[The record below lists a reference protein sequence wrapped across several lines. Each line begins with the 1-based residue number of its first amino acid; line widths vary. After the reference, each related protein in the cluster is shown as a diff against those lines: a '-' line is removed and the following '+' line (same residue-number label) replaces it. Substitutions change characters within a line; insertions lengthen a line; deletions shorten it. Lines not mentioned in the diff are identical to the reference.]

1 MLVLEAKPSTLQKD
15 SFPVD
20 FSGEDQL
27 AVACQLWEE
36 ATDMLLQAGRILSQV
51 KENTKRKFTKL
62 ISSAGLEKGPV
73 NKLIKVSAI
82 TDEIPTVVA
91 RRLGVSMLSQLAQ
104 PKNRN
109 ILGTIEPSDNQIS
122 IAQKIKEN
130 RPPSKSASRE
140 GVRLIGKKGKLRIDI
155 PGCQETTDIYKD
167 FESSGLSPLEW
178 LQSLCSK
185 AQPTL
190 KEAIENS
197 SKGALART
205 MVELPGP
212 WKVFPQQWQR
222 EGKNCSYDVVNG
234 EKTICWGDFKTKI
247 TDGLA
252 AKHINPRSF
261 LDSEL
266 LQPGATVKIQVTSGD
281 RAWNGFQAYIQEIGG
296 NKAKV
301 CLQGDDKEKVFKLN
315 ELKIVEP
322 SPVNWSVVQS
332 AFN

>member
-1 MLVLEAKPSTLQKD
+1 MLTLEAKSITLQEEN
-15 SFPVD
+15 
-20 FSGEDQL
+20 FSVNHFAEDEL

-109 ILGTIEPSDNQIS
+109 ILGTIEPSDTQIS

-130 RPPSKSASRE
+130 RLPSIPTSRE
-140 GVRLIGKKGKLRIDI
+140 GVRLTGKKGRERLRIDI
-155 PGCQETTDIYKD
+155 PGCAEARDIYEEFKAT
-167 FESSGLSPLEW
+167 GLSALEW
-178 LQSLCSK
+178 LQNLRK
-185 AQPTL
+185 QPTI
-190 KEAIENS
+190 KEVLQEEVKNS
-197 SKGALART
+197 IL
-205 MVELPGP
+205 ELPEP
-212 WKVFPQQWQR
+212 WKVFPQQWQH
-222 EGKNCSYDVVNG
+222 EGKDCSYDVVNG

-247 TDGLA
+247 TDELA
-252 AKHINPRSF
+252 AKYINPRSF
-261 LDSEL
+261 LDFEL
-266 LQPGATVKIQVTSGD
+266 VQPGATVRIQASSGD
-281 RAWNGFQAYIQEIGG
+281 RSWNGFQAYIQEING

-301 CLQGDDKEKVFKLN
+301 CLQEDNKEKVFSMSDLRIIK
-315 ELKIVEP
+315 P
-322 SPVNWSVVQS
+322 SPVNWSAVQS
-332 AFN
+332 DFK